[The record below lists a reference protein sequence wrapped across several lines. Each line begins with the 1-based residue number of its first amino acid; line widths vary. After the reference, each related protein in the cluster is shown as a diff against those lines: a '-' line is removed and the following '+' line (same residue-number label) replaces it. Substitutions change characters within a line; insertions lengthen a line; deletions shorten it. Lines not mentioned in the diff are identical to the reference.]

1 MRITWLSKGNYCLTC
16 SIYSTV
22 ELAKL
27 TGFSIK
33 QLDYWAIQGIL
44 VPSVRRSDGPGT
56 RKIYSID
63 DLVQLQFIRRLKN
76 HGWSTRK
83 IGQAIK
89 ILREIMQDPNP
100 LKHAILIHG
109 KSTLIA
115 LCKTRE
121 GERIAIDALST
132 GGQQVMGIVLEMLM
146 EEAQQIANSM
156 NNPVMD
162 KEMVQ

>member
-1 MRITWLSKGNYCLTC
+1 
-16 SIYSTV
+16 
-22 ELAKL
+22 
-27 TGFSIK
+27 
-33 QLDYWAIQGIL
+33 
-44 VPSVRRSDGPGT
+44 
-56 RKIYSID
+56 
-63 DLVQLQFIRRLKN
+63 
-76 HGWSTRK
+76 
-83 IGQAIK
+83 
-89 ILREIMQDPNP
+89 MQDPNP

>member
-1 MRITWLSKGNYCLTC
+1 MASH
-16 SIYSTV
+16 IYSTLTIA
-22 ELAKL
+22 EL
-27 TGFSIK
+27 TGFTVK
-33 QLDYWAIQGIL
+33 QLDYWATQGIL
-44 VPSVRRSDGPGT
+44 VPSVQRSNGPGT
-56 RKIYSID
+56 RKLYSID
-63 DLVQLQFIRRLKN
+63 DLVQLQFIRHLKN
-76 HGWSTRK
+76 QGWSTRK

-146 EEAQQIANSM
+146 EEAQQIANTIHTPM
-156 NNPVMD
+156 RD
-162 KEMVQ
+162 KEMVR